1 MINANAPD
9 YKARKK
15 GLPIMPIQVRL
26 INRTTIN
33 PITGCCDMIDLTN
46 EKDVAIKRITS
57 LVEETQQK
65 YLAAP
70 GNPESDTGEEE
81 YRRGVVRGLLDA
93 LNIVGGTSEK
103 QQSD

>member
-1 MINANAPD
+1 MSTEWKSQVAKGDYRIQFETDD
-9 YKARKK
+9 YKKYLTVEKA
-15 GLPIMPIQVRL
+15 
-26 INRTTIN
+26 
-33 PITGCCDMIDLTN
+33 CCDMIDLTN
-46 EKDVAIKRITS
+46 EKDVAIKKIADRIK
-57 LVEETQQK
+57 ETQQK

-103 QQSD
+103 